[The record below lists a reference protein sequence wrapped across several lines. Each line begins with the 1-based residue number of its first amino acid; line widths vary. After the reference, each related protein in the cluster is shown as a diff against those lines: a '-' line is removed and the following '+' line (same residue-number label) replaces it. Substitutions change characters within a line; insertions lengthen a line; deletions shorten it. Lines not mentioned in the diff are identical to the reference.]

1 MLKSFKGLR
10 STITL
15 FQCHTRTVM
24 SCYIMLGL
32 EILAYIIL
40 CTTTWSC
47 QFIVIR
53 NTWEEVG
60 TFDNS
65 HDYDSFRIFFKF

>member
-1 MLKSFKGLR
+1 
-10 STITL
+10 
-15 FQCHTRTVM
+15 M

-40 CTTTWSC
+40 CTTTWCC

-65 HDYDSFRIFFKF
+65 HDYDSFRIFFRF